1 MALRVP
7 DDLKRDKLRS
17 VKEDGDGGDD
27 GESAGTNSAGSGG
40 GGGGGGGGRGA
51 TAMGGGD
58 PFVAAVAITD
68 SHVLWRTWSG
78 ADEEFMAS
86 RLVGF

>member
-27 GESAGTNSAGSGG
+27 GESAGTNSA

-86 RLVGF
+86 RLVGFL